1 MLIVYSAGRTLAE
14 LSFWSWVEENRYPF
28 VVNSVC
34 PDGNFGRGL
43 VGATSSNALL
53 KKILAGDWTEAL
65 IPLGEYTVKLL
76 ITGGKFTCNR
86 VLMLTQ
92 FSFISLPS

>member
-1 MLIVYSAGRTLAE
+1 MLNVYSAGRTLAE
-14 LSFWSWVEENRYPF
+14 LSFWSWVEENEYPF

-65 IPLGEYTVKLL
+65 IPLGKYALESPAADGMYVFHEVQILT
-76 ITGGKFTCNR
+76 I
-86 VLMLTQ
+86 VLYK
-92 FSFISLPS
+92 PS